1 MPADT
6 ERLIDEL
13 LTRVGM
19 IMEDATITALVR
31 SSEDGDVRRR
41 VSCLEH
47 SASSITSLVNAARAL
62 FTAEVRPCPPL
73 HGD

>member
-19 IMEDATITALVR
+19 IMEDATIIALVR
-31 SSEDGDVRRR
+31 SSEAGDVRRR
-41 VSCLEH
+41 IECLERL
-47 SASSITSLVNAARAL
+47 AASITSLVNAARAL
-62 FTAEVRPCPPL
+62 ID
-73 HGD
+73 G